1 MKKIL
6 LTLIATATSFMLFA
20 EGYQVNVL
28 STKQTGMGHVGTAM
42 KLGAESIH
50 FNPAGLTYM
59 DHTMDISAGISGIM
73 AKAKYTKGDDKAHT
87 HNPISTPMYAYFGY
101 KIYDNLAAGISLT
114 TPYGSSLKWPKN
126 WVGADLIQDITLKS
140 FVLQPTVSY
149 KIMDGLSIGAGLQLG
164 IGNVELSRGL
174 MPVGFV
180 SSVIATLP
188 PPLQSLIGV
197 NGDDYKDVVP
207 ASATLTGKT
216 KVAVGFNI
224 GAMYDVNEK
233 VTIGL
238 SYRSK
243 LRMKVKE
250 GDAKLDYASEDIRA
264 AFKKLGDLT
273 GKPLIPNLEEGTFKA
288 ELPLPAN
295 LTLGVSYRPTDRW
308 ELSADLQYV
317 FWNAYDS
324 LNVKFTEN
332 VLNGYEIN
340 AEKNYKNSMIYRVGA
355 QYRATERLD
364 VRAGIYYDESPI
376 RSSNYNPETPGMD
389 KIGLSTGV
397 SFEPLTNFQIDF
409 AFLYIQGIGRDG
421 SYTYMDVVEK
431 KQKTFEGHYN
441 SNAYNLSLGL
451 SYKF

>member
-6 LTLIATATSFMLFA
+6 LTLIATTTSMLLFA

-42 KLGAESIH
+42 KLGAESMH

-59 DHTMDISAGISGIM
+59 DHTIDVSAGISGIM
-73 AKAKYTKGDDKAHT
+73 AKAKYSHNGYKTSTD
-87 HNPISTPMYAYFGY
+87 NPISTPMYAYFGY

-126 WVGADLIQDITLKS
+126 WKGADLIQDITLKS

-149 KIMDGLSIGAGLQLG
+149 KIMDGLSIGAGLQLA
-164 IGNVELSRGL
+164 IGSVELSRAL
-174 MPVGFV
+174 MPVG
-180 SSVIATLP
+180 
-188 PPLQSLIGV
+188 SLVPVLGEKF
-197 NGDDYKDVVP
+197 KDVVP
-207 ASATLTGKT
+207 ASATLNGKA

-233 VTIGL
+233 ITVGL

-243 LRMKVKE
+243 VQMKVKE
-250 GDAKLDYASEDIRA
+250 GDAKLDYASDQI
-264 AFKKLGDLT
+264 KVVLQGQL
-273 GKPLIPNLEEGTFKA
+273 PPLEEGTFKA

-295 LTLGVSYRPTDRW
+295 LTAGVSFRPTDRW

-317 FWNAYDS
+317 FWSAYDS

-355 QYRATERLD
+355 QYKATDRLD

-389 KIGLSTGV
+389 KIGLSTGL
-397 SFEPLTNFQIDF
+397 SFEPITNFQIDF
-409 AFLYIQGIGRDG
+409 AFLYIQGISRDG
-421 SYTYMDVVEK
+421 SYTYKDFTGA
-431 KQKTFEGHYN
+431 QKVFEGHYKTT
-441 SNAYNLSLGL
+441 AYNLSLGL
-451 SYKF
+451 AYKF